1 MNPYV
6 CPVVCPVCGG
16 NGLVTQ
22 GFYNQTSGQW
32 STSTTAPET
41 CRTCGGTG
49 IVGATP
55 THLQPFKSKEV
66 ETGYNI
72 EFEVLTIEAIERA
85 IKAEAEV
92 ERLRNLHDKSL
103 VRMSI
108 AETQNINLLAELAKY
123 KRAFDLAC
131 SNLSAQIDG
140 LYCPADAIDF
150 DLDINYCDNCYTN
163 DCSVCWADFYL
174 QQAEREAVKNEKSK
188 P

>member
-1 MNPYV
+1 MENRLTEHHIYPD
-6 CPVVCPVCGG
+6 
-16 NGLVTQ
+16 
-22 GFYNQTSGQW
+22 GQHGYEALGHDAF
-32 STSTTAPET
+32 SQRPFIEITKKLALYED
-41 CRTCGGTG
+41 TG
-49 IVGATP
+49 YTP
-55 THLQPFKSKEV
+55 KEV
-66 ETGYNI
+66 AELRDKLLGNTADDWMGMYHI
-72 EFEVLTIEAIERA
+72 AADRA
-85 IKAEAEV
+85 DKAEAEV

-108 AETQNINLLAELAKY
+108 AETQNINLLAKLAKY

-163 DCSVCWADFYL
+163 DYSVCWADFYL

>member
-92 ERLRNLHDKSL
+92 ERLQTNMIKYEICYDTTRESYDKAEAENAKLRAAFSKVEDMCVSFHEDGPYQDNEE
-103 VRMSI
+103 VRRIMEIYDI
-108 AETQNINLLAELAKY
+108 A
-123 KRAFDLAC
+123 R
-131 SNLSAQIDG
+131 SALEGGGADG
-140 LYCPADAIDF
+140 
-150 DLDINYCDNCYTN
+150 
-163 DCSVCWADFYL
+163 
-174 QQAEREAVKNEKSK
+174 
-188 P
+188 

>member
-32 STSTTAPET
+32 STFTTAPET

-85 IKAEAEV
+85 IKAEAENERYKLMVKSITGGLDEAIETVHFLEAENAKLRAALSKV
-92 ERLRNLHDKSL
+92 EDMCVSFHEDGPYQDNEE
-103 VRMSI
+103 VRRIMEIYDI
-108 AETQNINLLAELAKY
+108 A
-123 KRAFDLAC
+123 R
-131 SNLSAQIDG
+131 SALEGGGADG
-140 LYCPADAIDF
+140 
-150 DLDINYCDNCYTN
+150 
-163 DCSVCWADFYL
+163 
-174 QQAEREAVKNEKSK
+174 
-188 P
+188 